1 MDFDPLTKEQ
11 IEDIFSKQD
20 PALIPL
26 EYIIGIKL
34 KTFDGHTKYFSGPDF
49 KKYIETNSN
58 LVGYIEIAFNV
69 QKFSDDIK
77 EETKKAFITSE

>member
-20 PALIPL
+20 PSLIPL

-34 KTFDGHTKYFSGPDF
+34 RTFDGHTRYFNGSDF
-49 KKYIETNSN
+49 RKFIEVNSS

-69 QKFSDDIK
+69 KKFSDDVK
-77 EETKKAFITSE
+77 EETKKAFLISE